1 MTLWIKVGHQ
11 EFCPPLEFPIIR
23 KYQAFVVS
31 FCLPATTGRTRV
43 TLACTTSATGGPAPE
58 KMRLFYARSKV
69 IDRYQIL
76 DMPDVDLETLGE
88 SRLGDMV
95 VESLTRAGL

>member
-1 MTLWIKVGHQ
+1 VKQHQQRVGAEKVT
-11 EFCPPLEFPIIR
+11 EAI
-23 KYQAFVVS
+23 
-31 FCLPATTGRTRV
+31 
-43 TLACTTSATGGPAPE
+43 
-58 KMRLFYARSKV
+58 YARSKV

-95 VESLTRAGL
+95 VEVIDPCRIMKS